1 MDSWA
6 IVDGMTQSALLT
18 YDRIREFF
26 RLEAAGGIVL
36 GAAVLLAIILNNSP
50 LRELYDALLDL
61 RLTVSVGDAGIS
73 KPLFLWVNDGLM
85 AIFFLLVGLELK
97 REVLEGELSSRDQ
110 IVLPALAAVAGMALP
125 ALIYLAATSGQPE
138 LADGWAIPAAT
149 DIAFALGI
157 LSLLGDKV
165 PVSVKVFLTAIA
177 MMDDLGAIIV
187 IAAFYTDT
195 LGWFELGL
203 AGLATAGLVILNRLG
218 VTARGPYMLIGLAL
232 WVCVLKSGVHATLA
246 GVLVG
251 LAVPLRATDA
261 DGHSPLRHLEHQL
274 HPWVAFGVLPVFAF
288 VNGGLPLLD
297 MQPADMVA
305 PVPLGIA
312 LGLILGKQLGIF
324 GMTWLAV
331 KTGLA
336 RLPRGMDWRSAY
348 GVALLAGVGFT
359 MSLFISSLAFD
370 APALVMQTRL
380 GVLAGSLVC
389 GALGYLVLSL
399 RFRNTDSADMP
410 AREPHSQ

>member
-1 MDSWA
+1 
-6 IVDGMTQSALLT
+6 MTQSALLT

-36 GAAVLLAIILNNSP
+36 GAAVPLAIILNNSP

-203 AGLATAGLVILNRLG
+203 AGLATAGLVILNRFG